1 MNCSQENSTGNCSN
15 GEENPS
21 EPPLLKTVHDILLV
35 TLLVAVMFAMGCHIT
50 VKEIWQHIRRP
61 IGVVI
66 GMVSQFVLLPLSAF
80 GLIQAFGLN
89 ALHGTG
95 MLLLACSPGGVTSS
109 IFTYFCDGDISLSIT
124 MTACSTLLALGMMPL
139 NVWMYGKNLTTRNIV
154 IPYAKM
160 AISLIS
166 VTSPV
171 ALGLLVHWKFP
182 KLAAHLT
189 KIGSYAGIAIIVI
202 CQTMEVFIFPN
213 IFDDVPWL
221 LYLSVVLL
229 PIFGFILGYTSSW
242 LFHQKPA
249 ARRTIAIESSVQ
261 NVGTSLTVI
270 SLSFPFQIQKSV
282 LLFPWLYAFSMS
294 AICVVIAIL
303 YKVYIKVFNER
314 KIDVTDVSKEQPAKE
329 HDNKAFTHDD
339 PTNKTLEG
347 YQVQK

>member
-1 MNCSQENSTGNCSN
+1 
-15 GEENPS
+15 
-21 EPPLLKTVHDILLV
+21 
-35 TLLVAVMFAMGCHIT
+35 MFAMGCHIT
-50 VKEIWQHIRRP
+50 IKEIWQHIHRP
-61 IGVVI
+61 VGVII
-66 GMVSQFVLLPLSAF
+66 GMISQFILLPLSAF
-80 GLIQAFGLN
+80 GLIRAFGLN
-89 ALHGTG
+89 AFHGTG

-124 MTACSTLLALGMMPL
+124 MTACSTVLALGMMPL
-139 NVWMYGKNLTTRNIV
+139 NVWMYGKNLTTTNIV
-154 IPYAKM
+154 IPYEKM

-171 ALGLLVHWKFP
+171 AVGLLVHWKFP

-229 PIFGFILGYTSSW
+229 PIFGFILGYSSSW
-242 LFHQKPA
+242 LFHQSPA

-270 SLSFPFQIQKSV
+270 SLSFPFQIQRIV
-282 LLFPWLYAFSMS
+282 LVFPWLYAFSMS
-294 AICVVIAIL
+294 AICVIIAISYKL
-303 YKVYIKVFNER
+303 YTKLFAKTEV
-314 KIDVTDVSKEQPAKE
+314 KISDTVKEQSTKE

-339 PTNKTLEG
+339 TTEKSLESC
-347 YQVQK
+347 QIQK